1 MGTLWNTYAFYV
13 LYANID
19 EFNPTK
25 YQLDYDKLSVMD
37 KWILSKLNTLVGTVD
52 KNLENY
58 RITES
63 ARAIQEFV
71 DDLSNWYVRRC
82 RERFWQKEMS
92 QDKINAYMTLY
103 HVLVQLATISAPFV
117 PFVADEI
124 YGNLVKSVDANAP
137 ESVHLCPFPEVNSKF
152 IDKEMEKNM
161 DLVLKMVVLGRACR
175 NSANIKNRQPILRM
189 YVRSD
194 SGLPDMFK
202 DLVADELN
210 LKEVVFTDDA
220 SRFTTYKFKPQLK
233 TLGPKYGKL
242 VPQIAKVLT
251 EVDGNDVMQRF
262 NKGETLAFEI
272 DGTAVELLKADVLIE
287 TAQKEGFV
295 SESDRDVTVV
305 LDTNLTPE
313 LIEEGFIREIISKIQ
328 TMRKEADFQV
338 QDHIDFYV
346 EGNSKIEDLV
356 MRNSSAIAEE
366 VLGKNIRTGS
376 SEGYSKEWNINGEK
390 VKFTVVKI

>member
-1 MGTLWNTYAFYV
+1 
-13 LYANID
+13 
-19 EFNPTK
+19 
-25 YQLDYDKLSVMD
+25 
-37 KWILSKLNTLVGTVD
+37 
-52 KNLENY
+52 
-58 RITES
+58 
-63 ARAIQEFV
+63 
-71 DDLSNWYVRRC
+71 
-82 RERFWQKEMS
+82 
-92 QDKINAYMTLY
+92 
-103 HVLVQLATISAPFV
+103 
-117 PFVADEI
+117 
-124 YGNLVKSVDANAP
+124 
-137 ESVHLCPFPEVNSKF
+137 
-152 IDKEMEKNM
+152 MEKNM

-295 SESDRDVTVV
+295 SESDRMLPLYWTQTDS
-305 LDTNLTPE
+305 E

-328 TMRKEADFQV
+328 TMRKKLISRFKTTLT
-338 QDHIDFYV
+338 
-346 EGNSKIEDLV
+346 S
-356 MRNSSAIAEE
+356 M
-366 VLGKNIRTGS
+366 
-376 SEGYSKEWNINGEK
+376 
-390 VKFTVVKI
+390 